1 MIKDVIKF
9 HSFQVENN
17 NRKTL
22 KITTNESKQRCLL
35 TYQTVEIFP
44 SLNKV
49 LDQVWCLVPM
59 IPALGG

>member
-22 KITTNESKQRCLL
+22 KITINESKQRCLL
-35 TYQTVEIFP
+35 TYRTVESFQ
-44 SLNKV
+44 SLSKA
-49 LDQVWCLVPM
+49 LDRYGISRL
-59 IPALGG
+59 